1 MLQSTTPEYHTSPFT
16 DYNRTVPDNRSAY
29 SLATVHD
36 MPSPTARTSL
46 LSNDTDS
53 TYGVA
58 QPSQPSSR
66 RLLWNATLKMAVIFF
81 VSTVLLGGTLWLAL
95 PTLEEQDRPMLKIP
109 KSFVELQALNTL
121 LKKYRDI
128 YPYRIVICYVITYF
142 FRFVTHVALVPAPCL
157 SENQVDAH
165 LGNVQ
170 VLSHC
175 GSYVEHN
182 GWACTLTSRGTRIE
196 HELMTFRS
204 LQAFSLP
211 GSMYLS
217 ILGGAMWGVPRAL
230 PLACACVATGA
241 TLCYL
246 ISAALGPAL
255 LTMPRWKAKLDVW
268 GDKLRAHKDD
278 IISFLIVLRIAP
290 FPPHWVVNV
299 ICPHVGIGIVPFW
312 ISTFLGIVGVSVIHT
327 TIGGSLDE
335 MTSAKDFHLIS
346 WKNFLGLSAIVVG
359 VMIPVGLKYYFKRE
373 IATVADVEAEAEAAA
388 EDADGGDR
396 LLAEG
401 PRMDPG
407 KGKAA
412 PLISFS
418 DDESEPY
425 SDEESDEDIIL
436 EAGPSLVIKHDDENA
451 TPKPETPQP
460 HQEDLVQL

>member
-1 MLQSTTPEYHTSPFT
+1 MLQSSTPESFSTPYA
-16 DYNRTVPDNRSAY
+16 DYPRTVPDDRSAY
-29 SLATVHD
+29 SMATVYD

-46 LSNDTDS
+46 LSANSSDEN
-53 TYGVA
+53 YGAA

-66 RLLWNATLKMAVIFF
+66 RLLWNATLKMGAIFF

-109 KSFVELQALNTL
+109 KSFAELQALNTL

-142 FRFVTHVALVPAPCL
+142 F
-157 SENQVDAH
+157 
-165 LGNVQ
+165 
-170 VLSHC
+170 
-175 GSYVEHN
+175 
-182 GWACTLTSRGTRIE
+182 
-196 HELMTFRS
+196 

-217 ILGGAMWGVPRAL
+217 ILGGAVWGVPRAL

-255 LTMPRWKAKLDVW
+255 LTMPKWKAKLDVW

-299 ICPHVGIGIVPFW
+299 LCPHVGIGVVPFW
-312 ISTFLGIVGVSVIHT
+312 LSTFLGIFGVTVIHT
-327 TIGGSLDE
+327 TIGGSLDD
-335 MTSAKDFHLIS
+335 MTSADDFHLIS
-346 WKNFLGLSAIVVG
+346 WKNFLGLSAVVVG
-359 VMIPVGLKYYFKRE
+359 VMIPVGLRYYFKRE
-373 IATVADVEAEAEAAA
+373 IASVADVEAEAEAVEAY
-388 EDADGGDR
+388 EDGDQ

-401 PRMDPG
+401 PPVDPR

-412 PLISFS
+412 PLIVLS
-418 DDESEPY
+418 DDESELY
-425 SDEESDEDIIL
+425 SDEDSDEDVIL
-436 EAGPSLVIKHDDENA
+436 EAGPALVIKHDGE
-451 TPKPETPQP
+451 EPQP
-460 HQEDLVQL
+460 DGRKADDRPGQAQEEDDLLL